1 VTIDIRGRKLKVID
15 IETTYVGAD
24 GIPLKTHEY
33 LAFLVGVLEKF
44 FDDEEQLRE
53 IWSDPL
59 KREELLGKLREMQIE
74 ESQLEELKRIFDAE
88 ESDIYDVLAHLAF
101 NLDIKTRSERAFAVH
116 YRKYI
121 ERYHNDKVK
130 AFLNFILERYEKDG
144 VKEMGS
150 DKLSSLI
157 KLSGID
163 RNELKEAFEG
173 AANIREGYFGL
184 QREIYR

>member
-1 VTIDIRGRKLKVID
+1 
-15 IETTYVGAD
+15 
-24 GIPLKTHEY
+24 
-33 LAFLVGVLEKF
+33 
-44 FDDEEQLRE
+44 
-53 IWSDPL
+53 
-59 KREELLGKLREMQIE
+59 MQIDE
-74 ESQLEELKRIFDAE
+74 VQLEELKAIFDAE
-88 ESDIYDVLAHLAF
+88 ESDIYDVLAHLSF

-121 ERYHNDKVK
+121 EKYHNGKVK
-130 AFLNFILERYEKDG
+130 EFLNFILERYEKDG

-163 RNELKEAFEG
+163 RNELKKAFES

>member
-1 VTIDIRGRKLKVID
+1 MR
-15 IETTYVGAD
+15 
-24 GIPLKTHEY
+24 
-33 LAFLVGVLEKF
+33 LA
-44 FDDEEQLRE
+44 
-53 IWSDPL
+53 S
-59 KREELLGKLREMQIE
+59 
-74 ESQLEELKRIFDAE
+74 
-88 ESDIYDVLAHLAF
+88 AHNT